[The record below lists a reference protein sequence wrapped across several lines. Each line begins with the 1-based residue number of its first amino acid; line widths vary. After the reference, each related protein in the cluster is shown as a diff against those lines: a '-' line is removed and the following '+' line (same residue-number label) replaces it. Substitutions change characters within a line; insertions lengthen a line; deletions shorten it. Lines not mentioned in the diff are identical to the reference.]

1 MLPTV
6 LCVDRA
12 SRVGSVVSSLDTA
25 VGLRVIEA
33 TGVDAANE
41 HLRDKSVDCVVT
53 AYDLEDGTGFDV
65 IGAIQSHEPH
75 TPCILYANVESG
87 MIDSTSFGGI
97 PLEHVDRSR
106 VTAENRL
113 ASLVNDFIDPRG
125 DAGLFLPVDEAE
137 RLEWVARYDPDD
149 LPLGESL
156 DRLTELIAAHFDAG
170 VSFVGLIEADTENF
184 LACHGADWDTL
195 DRHETIC
202 THSMLREDVMVVE
215 DIDTDPRFRDNET
228 LQRLDVVSY
237 AGANMTTPDGHVIGQ
252 VCVIDDE
259 PRTYSA
265 KGKASLQQYAA
276 TAMEILDLKYSLRD
290 SKPDV
295 SDV

>member
-6 LCVDRA
+6 LCVDRG
-12 SRVGSVVSSLDTA
+12 SRVGSVASSLDTA
-25 VGLRVIEA
+25 VGLRVIQA
-33 TGVDAANE
+33 TGVEEAND
-41 HLRDKSVDCVVT
+41 HLRDRAVDCVVT
-53 AYDLEDGTGFDV
+53 AYDLETGTGFDV
-65 IGAIQSHEPH
+65 IGAIQSHAPH
-75 TPCILYANVESG
+75 TPCVLYANVESG
-87 MIDSTSFGGI
+87 LIDSTSFGGI

-106 VTAENRL
+106 ATAENRL
-113 ASLVNDFIDPRG
+113 TATVNDFIDPRG

-137 RLEWVARYDPDD
+137 RLDWVARYDPDE
-149 LPLGESL
+149 LPLGESF
-156 DRLTELIAAHFDAG
+156 DRLTDVIAAHFDVA

-202 THSMLREDVMVVE
+202 THSMLREEVMVVE
-215 DIDTDPRFRDNET
+215 NVDTDPRFQDNQS
-228 LQRLDVVSY
+228 LKRHDVVSY

-252 VCVIDDE
+252 VCVVDDE
-259 PRTYSA
+259 PRRYSA
-265 KGKASLQQYAA
+265 QEKASLQQYGA

-295 SDV
+295 SDA